1 MKDGQM
7 RSRPLLQW
15 QKHIHHFFFFGTP
28 AGAGGCDSSDND
40 SDTAA
45 SYSDS
50 DTDTPTLVNEVV
62 DSALVPPGYGN
73 MNNTVTATSSHSDL
87 CSDHGTGTPTPV
99 KKSCSR
105 TCTSNCV

>member
-1 MKDGQM
+1 M
-7 RSRPLLQW
+7 RSRPILQW
-15 QKHIHHFFFFGTP
+15 QKLHPSLPFFGTP
-28 AGAGGCDSSDND
+28 AGSCDSSDND